1 MDIIDEIRAGNK
13 EAIKNVYKDNAKDVY
28 NFAKSI
34 TGNHETALEA
44 TKKTFIKLFTDI
56 QNGETPTN
64 IRLAALK
71 MSYDEACRIAMPSTE
86 NIISPYDP
94 IEPKEEETNINPAET
109 AEEAAEPL
117 AESAP
122 EEAPQ
127 TEEVSEVSEEPAV
140 ADEVPQEQASE
151 EAAVDPVDT
160 PEEMTEVF
168 EEAEAEADVIEE
180 PAEEAPADD
189 FVDASVLDQDEEA
202 PVEEAVVEEAA
213 VEPEVPAEEAAA
225 ETETPAEPENEASFG
240 GLTFVSLDPEDL
252 DKPEEVT
259 EEAAEAAAE
268 PAGAAE
274 QSEEALEE
282 AAAEVPA
289 EDFPAEEA
297 LDEAAEE
304 LPAEDAEET
313 VSKKHRPGY
322 VVCIILCIILILLLI
337 WFLIGL
343 LENLGVIP
351 DTIDLGYTWFNN
363 AIYPLF

>member
-168 EEAEAEADVIEE
+168 KEAEAEAEVTEE
-180 PAEEAPADD
+180 PAEAPADD
-189 FVDASVLDQDEEA
+189 FVDASVLDQDEEV
-202 PVEEAVVEEAA
+202 PVEEAVVEEAS
-213 VEPEVPAEEAAA
+213 
-225 ETETPAEPENEASFG
+225 AEPEDEASFG

-259 EEAAEAAAE
+259 EEAAEAADEAAE
-268 PAGAAE
+268 PAGAAA
-274 QSEEALEE
+274 QVEEALEE
-282 AAAEVPA
+282 TVSEEVPS
-289 EDFPAEEA
+289 DDIPAEKT
-297 LDEAAEE
+297 LDEAASE
-304 LPAEDAEET
+304 LPAEDTEET

-322 VVCIILCIILILLLI
+322 VICIILCIILILLLI